1 MAMTT
6 TNGRGRKLELC
17 RALCAEMP
25 EASAQEVADAYE
37 KRTGESCSVI
47 TARKARGGK
56 AERQPAD
63 EPITA
68 EELKRLKQLAETDGG
83 LEELDKRLKAVEA
96 VVARFYGL
104 ERVRRVMNEL
114 KELLG

>member
-1 MAMTT
+1 M
-6 TNGRGRKLELC
+6 
-17 RALCAEMP
+17 ALCQALWAEMP
-25 EASAQEVADAYE
+25 QATAQEVAEAYE
-37 KRTGESCSVI
+37 KRTGETCSVI
-47 TARKARGGK
+47 TARKARGRK

-68 EELKRLKQLAETDGG
+68 EELKRLKQLAEADGG
-83 LEELDKRLKAVEA
+83 LEELDRRLKAVEA